1 MDKNFAGNSSATSHG
16 CVVWDINPFDR
27 NVTTSSNATMAGCTT
42 VAVRVFFSMFLF
54 SGLVMGNHLPAY
66 DTSNAPD
73 SSSEH
78 FRWTCERIISH
89 A

>member
-1 MDKNFAGNSSATSHG
+1 
-16 CVVWDINPFDR
+16 
-27 NVTTSSNATMAGCTT
+27 MAGCTT